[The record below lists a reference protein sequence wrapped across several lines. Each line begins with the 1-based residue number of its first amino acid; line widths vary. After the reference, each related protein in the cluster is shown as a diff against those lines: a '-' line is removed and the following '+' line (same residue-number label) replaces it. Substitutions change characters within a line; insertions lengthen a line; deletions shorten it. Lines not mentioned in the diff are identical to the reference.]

1 VAICRKKHGDQSLK
15 TAKIGIS
22 TPPKSD
28 IHFRFV
34 LETIGVELT
43 TFLSRLQYL
52 VKVGNELWTTSFYN
66 AVFETETGI
75 CASLKYHFCFRFCWP
90 ATASMMST
98 TLRCIFFYFIRNSVP
113 ICLYETRCSQQ
124 QYLHTRHKQV
134 SAIADE
140 RTRRAASSNLC
151 RRLCVCV
158 ITGNVSSAR
167 WSICEMINGTLKA
180 SGITSHHSSACLTW
194 SLVIELRHNLSL
206 RTLPA
211 YTLAAWRSG

>member
-1 VAICRKKHGDQSLK
+1 MRKKSGDHNLKTAKIGIRSTPLKLDIYFRFLTETQNVQSITFPSQFAKFGKIDKKIADDVVQQHTNRKRIQKLHLSKILLLLPVSSVNKYKISITRFYHTGYIVVAICRKKHGDQSLK

-75 CASLKYHFCFRFCWP
+75 CASLKYHFCFRFC
-90 ATASMMST
+90 
-98 TLRCIFFYFIRNSVP
+98 
-113 ICLYETRCSQQ
+113 
-124 QYLHTRHKQV
+124 
-134 SAIADE
+134 
-140 RTRRAASSNLC
+140 
-151 RRLCVCV
+151 
-158 ITGNVSSAR
+158 
-167 WSICEMINGTLKA
+167 
-180 SGITSHHSSACLTW
+180 
-194 SLVIELRHNLSL
+194 
-206 RTLPA
+206 
-211 YTLAAWRSG
+211 

>member
-1 VAICRKKHGDQSLK
+1 MSKKHGDQSLK

-75 CASLKYHFCFRFCWP
+75 CASLKYHFCFRFC
-90 ATASMMST
+90 
-98 TLRCIFFYFIRNSVP
+98 
-113 ICLYETRCSQQ
+113 
-124 QYLHTRHKQV
+124 
-134 SAIADE
+134 
-140 RTRRAASSNLC
+140 
-151 RRLCVCV
+151 
-158 ITGNVSSAR
+158 
-167 WSICEMINGTLKA
+167 
-180 SGITSHHSSACLTW
+180 
-194 SLVIELRHNLSL
+194 
-206 RTLPA
+206 
-211 YTLAAWRSG
+211 